1 MSFKDG
7 DLFLSICIADPASSA
22 RGHKTFFCTSCNTG
36 PHPLNLFVE
45 EGKQHHGHKK
55 LQVYR
60 TSNRPS
66 VLEEEIGN
74 LQVDLQSIQRYSINQ
89 KTVVFIT
96 GPNSKISCPNP
107 KSNMIRNASCSSSLQ
122 LPVSAHATP
131 SCAKC
136 TKLLKE
142 ATSGRSSNSSNI
154 FCSLGCKFAER
165 LFKMHADRINAV
177 PLVAV
182 TEANVNTVR
191 HSTKRSLEALADP
204 NHSISD
210 GSRSCAVGPTEQVCF
225 NGEGLNACRS
235 TGRSRKRLQRGL
247 NRRTILA
254 PQRAPLS
261 WQPRCWSDEA
271 RTLRNV
277 EVIPPS

>member
-1 MSFKDG
+1 MSFKAI

-22 RGHKTFFCTSCNTG
+22 RGHKTFFCASCNTG
-36 PHPLNLFVE
+36 LHPMNLFVE
-45 EGKQHHGHKK
+45 EGKEHHGHNK
-55 LQVYR
+55 LQVNR
-60 TSNRPS
+60 NSNRPS

-96 GPNSKISCPNP
+96 GPNSKIYCPNP

-122 LPVSAHATP
+122 LPVSPHAIP

-142 ATSGRSSNSSNI
+142 ATSGRSSSSSNI
-154 FCSLGCKFAER
+154 FCSLGCKFAEQ
-165 LFKMHADRINAV
+165 LFKMQADRINAV
-177 PLVAV
+177 PLAAV
-182 TEANVNTVR
+182 TRANVNTVQ
-191 HSTKRSLEALADP
+191 HSTKQSQEALADL
-204 NHSISD
+204 NHTISD
-210 GSRSCAVGPTEQVCF
+210 GARSSAVGPTEEVCLH
-225 NGEGLNACRS
+225 GEGLNACRS
-235 TGRSRKRLQRGL
+235 TGRSSKRLQRGL

-261 WQPRCWSDEA
+261 WQPRRWSDEA
-271 RTLRNV
+271 R
-277 EVIPPS
+277 IGPSAMWK

>member
-1 MSFKDG
+1 MSFKFI
-7 DLFLSICIADPASSA
+7 DLFLSIYIADPTSSA

-36 PHPLNLFVE
+36 LHPLNLFVE
-45 EGKQHHGHKK
+45 EGKQHYGHNK

-74 LQVDLQSIQRYSINQ
+74 LRVDLQSIQRYSINQ

-96 GPNSKISCPNP
+96 GPNSNIYWPNP
-107 KSNMIRNASCSSSLQ
+107 KSNMIRNASCSSSSSQ

-136 TKLLKE
+136 TKLLNE
-142 ATSGRSSNSSNI
+142 ATSGRFSSSSSI
-154 FCSLGCKFAER
+154 FCSLGCKFAEQ
-165 LFKMHADRINAV
+165 LFNMQADRINAV
-177 PLVAV
+177 PLAAV
-182 TEANVNTVR
+182 TGANVKTVQQ
-191 HSTKRSLEALADP
+191 STKQSQEALADT
-204 NHSISD
+204 NHTTSD
-210 GSRSCAVGPTEQVCF
+210 GARSNAVGPTEEVVCLH
-225 NGEGLNACRS
+225 GQGLNACRS
-235 TGRSRKRLQRGL
+235 TGRSSKRRLQSGL

-261 WQPRCWSDEA
+261 
-271 RTLRNV
+271 
-277 EVIPPS
+277 

>member
-1 MSFKDG
+1 MAMNSHAHADMLLALITTNFP
-7 DLFLSICIADPASSA
+7 DPASSA

-45 EGKQHHGHKK
+45 EGKQHHGHNK

-74 LQVDLQSIQRYSINQ
+74 LLVDLQSIQRYSINQ

-96 GPNSKISCPNP
+96 GPNSKIYRPNP
-107 KSNMIRNASCSSSLQ
+107 KSNMIRNASCSSSSSSSQ

-136 TKLLKE
+136 TKLLYE
-142 ATSGRSSNSSNI
+142 ATSDRFSSSSSI
-154 FCSLGCKFAER
+154 FCSLGCKFAEQ
-165 LFKMHADRINAV
+165 LFNMQADRINAV
-177 PLVAV
+177 PLAAV
-182 TEANVNTVR
+182 TGANVNTMQ
-191 HSTKRSLEALADP
+191 HSTKQSQEALADP
-204 NHSISD
+204 NHTTSD
-210 GSRSCAVGPTEQVCF
+210 GARSNAVGPTEEVCLH
-225 NGEGLNACRS
+225 GQGLNACRS
-235 TGRSRKRLQRGL
+235 TGRSSKRRLQSGL

-261 WQPRCWSDEA
+261 
-271 RTLRNV
+271 
-277 EVIPPS
+277 

>member
-1 MSFKDG
+1 MSFKAI

-45 EGKQHHGHKK
+45 EGKQHHGHNK

-66 VLEEEIGN
+66 VLEEEIGS
-74 LQVDLQSIQRYSINQ
+74 LLVDLQSIQRYSINQ

-96 GPNSKISCPNP
+96 GPNSKIYCPNP
-107 KSNMIRNASCSSSLQ
+107 KSNMIHNASCSSSSLQ

-136 TKLLKE
+136 TKLLNE
-142 ATSGRSSNSSNI
+142 ATSGRSSSSSI
-154 FCSLGCKFAER
+154 FCSLGCKFAEQ
-165 LFKMHADRINAV
+165 LFKMQADRINAV
-177 PLVAV
+177 PLTAV
-182 TEANVNTVR
+182 TGANVNTVQ
-191 HSTKRSLEALADP
+191 HSTKQSQEGLANP
-204 NHSISD
+204 NHTASD
-210 GSRSCAVGPTEQVCF
+210 GARSNAVGPTEEVCLH
-225 NGEGLNACRS
+225 GQGLNAYRS
-235 TGRSRKRLQRGL
+235 TGRSSKRLQRGL

-254 PQRAPLS
+254 PQRAP
-261 WQPRCWSDEA
+261 
-271 RTLRNV
+271 
-277 EVIPPS
+277 PS

>member
-1 MSFKDG
+1 MSFKVI

-45 EGKQHHGHKK
+45 EGKQHHGHNK

-74 LQVDLQSIQRYSINQ
+74 LLVDLQSIKRYSINQ

-96 GPNSKISCPNP
+96 GPNSKICCP
-107 KSNMIRNASCSSSLQ
+107 NASCSSSFLQ

-136 TKLLKE
+136 TKLLNE
-142 ATSGRSSNSSNI
+142 ATSGRFSSSSSI
-154 FCSLGCKFAER
+154 FCSLGCKFAEQ
-165 LFKMHADRINAV
+165 LFNMQADGINAV
-177 PLVAV
+177 PLAAV
-182 TEANVNTVR
+182 TGANVVNTVQ
-191 HSTKRSLEALADP
+191 HSTKRSQEALADP
-204 NHSISD
+204 NHTTSD
-210 GSRSCAVGPTEQVCF
+210 GARSNAVGPTEEVCLH
-225 NGEGLNACRS
+225 GEGLNACRS
-235 TGRSRKRLQRGL
+235 TGRSSKRLQSGL
-247 NRRTILA
+247 NRRTVLAPQRA

-261 WQPRCWSDEA
+261 
-271 RTLRNV
+271 
-277 EVIPPS
+277 